1 MTYSVNSFI
10 SGIILVLDFRS
21 KNVEKLRKIDLWILI
36 PYILLLGIGVVMVY
50 SASFYNAMS
59 TGGSSS
65 QYLVKQG
72 VFALFGLVFCF
83 FFFMLKE
90 RVFKNKGLLGL
101 LMLFLV
107 ILPLIG
113 LLLFGKKINGASAW
127 IPIGPFNYQP
137 LEMAK
142 MALILYLALVLTNK
156 ESKLLEKQSFKTLWK
171 EIQVPILI
179 VALVIFLVIIQP
191 DFGGAA
197 ILSLITLI
205 LVSSSSIPGRFI
217 VGLNSLL
224 IVVLTS
230 AITFIL
236 KVQPAAIVKKY
247 QFQRFMAMLHPFKL
261 EQTAGNQ
268 LVNSFYAISNGGL
281 FGVGL
286 GNSIQKRGYL
296 PEPHTDFILAIIS
309 EELGLFGDIIVLGL
323 LALIVFRIILLG
335 MRTKNTYNSLVY
347 YGVAVMLLAQIVLNV
362 GGLLGLIPLTGVTLP
377 FISYGGSSLLIL
389 SAAMGIVM
397 NLEATELFNK

>member
-1 MTYSVNSFI
+1 MKKI
-10 SGIILVLDFRS
+10 
-21 KNVEKLRKIDLWILI
+21 RKVDLWILI
-36 PYILLLGIGVVMVY
+36 PYLLLLGIGVVMVY

-59 TGGSSS
+59 TGGSSN
-65 QYLVKQG
+65 QYLIKQSIYAILG
-72 VFALFGLVFCF
+72 LFFCF
-83 FFFMLKE
+83 VFFMLKE
-90 RVFKNKGLLGL
+90 RVLKNKGLLGL
-101 LMLFLV
+101 VMAILV
-107 ILPLIG
+107 ILPLSALILIG
-113 LLLFGKKINGASAW
+113 KFHPSSKINGASAW

-142 MALILYLALVLTNK
+142 IALILYLALVLTNK
-156 ESKLLEKQSFKTLWK
+156 ESKLLDKQSVGTIWR
-171 EIQVPILI
+171 EIQVPIVTVLI
-179 VALVIFLVIIQP
+179 VIFLVLFQP

-197 ILSLITLI
+197 ILGLITLI

-217 VGLNSLL
+217 ATLNTSL
-224 IVVLTS
+224 IVFFS
-230 AITFIL
+230 AVVAFIV
-236 KVQPAAIVKKY
+236 KVQPASIAKTY

-309 EELGLFGDIIVLGL
+309 EELGLMGDLVVLGL
-323 LALIVFRIILLG
+323 LALIVMRIILMG
-335 MRTKNTYNSLVY
+335 IRTKDTYHSLVY
-347 YGVAVMLLAQIVLNV
+347 YGVAVMLMAQTVLNV

-397 NLEATELFNK
+397 NLEATEIFNKQEQR

>member
-1 MTYSVNSFI
+1 
-10 SGIILVLDFRS
+10 
-21 KNVEKLRKIDLWILI
+21 
-36 PYILLLGIGVVMVY
+36 
-50 SASFYNAMS
+50 MS
-59 TGGSSS
+59 TGGSSN
-65 QYLVKQG
+65 QYLIKQAI
-72 VFALFGLVFCF
+72 FAGFGLFFCF
-83 FFFMLKE
+83 LFFMLKE
-90 RVFKNKGLLGL
+90 RVLKNQGVLGL
-101 LMLFLV
+101 IMAILV
-107 ILPLIG
+107 VLPLVG
-113 LLLFGKKINGASAW
+113 LVVVGKLHPSSKVNGASAW

-142 MALILYLALVLTNK
+142 IALILYLALVLTNK
-156 ESKLLEKQSFKTLWK
+156 EAKLLDKQSFKTVWK
-171 EIQVPILI
+171 EIQVPILTVI
-179 VALVIFLVIIQP
+179 VVILLVLLQP

-197 ILSLITLI
+197 ILSLITLV

-217 VGLNSLL
+217 ATLNTSLIIL
-224 IVVLTS
+224 VSAVV
-230 AITFIL
+230 TFII
-236 KVQPAAIVKKY
+236 KVQPASIAKTY
-247 QFQRFMAMLHPFKL
+247 QFQRFMAMMHPFKL

-309 EELGLFGDIIVLGL
+309 EELGLMGDLVVLGL
-323 LALIVFRIILLG
+323 LALIVMRIILLG
-335 MRTKNTYNSLVY
+335 IRTKNTYHSLVY
-347 YGVAVMLLAQIVLNV
+347 YGVAVMLMAQTVLNV

-397 NLEATELFNK
+397 NLEATELFNKEEQR

>member
-1 MTYSVNSFI
+1 M
-10 SGIILVLDFRS
+10 
-21 KNVEKLRKIDLWILI
+21 KKLRKIDLWILI
-36 PYILLLGIGVVMVY
+36 PYLLLLGIGVVMVY

-59 TGGSSS
+59 TGGSSN
-65 QYLVKQG
+65 QYLIKQSIYAVLG
-72 VFALFGLVFCF
+72 LFFCF
-83 FFFMLKE
+83 IFFMLKE
-90 RVFKNKGLLGL
+90 RVLKNQGLIGL
-101 LMLFLV
+101 VMAVLV
-107 ILPLIG
+107 ILPLMALIIV
-113 LLLFGKKINGASAW
+113 GKLHPSSKINGASAW

-142 MALILYLALVLTNK
+142 IALILYLALVLTNK
-156 ESKLLEKQSFKTLWK
+156 ETKLLDKQSLKTIWK
-171 EIQVPILI
+171 EIQVPILTVMVVI
-179 VALVIFLVIIQP
+179 LLVLFQP

-217 VGLNSLL
+217 ATLNTSL
-224 IVVLTS
+224 IVLVS
-230 AITFIL
+230 AVVTFII
-236 KVQPAAIVKKY
+236 KVQPASIAKSY

-296 PEPHTDFILAIIS
+296 PEPHTDFIMAIIS
-309 EELGLFGDIIVLGL
+309 EELGLLGDVVVLGL
-323 LALIVFRIILLG
+323 LALVVMRIILLG
-335 MRTKNTYNSLVY
+335 IRTKNTYHSLVY
-347 YGVAVMLLAQIVLNV
+347 YGVAVMLMAQTVLNV

-397 NLEATELFNK
+397 NLEATEIFNKQEQR